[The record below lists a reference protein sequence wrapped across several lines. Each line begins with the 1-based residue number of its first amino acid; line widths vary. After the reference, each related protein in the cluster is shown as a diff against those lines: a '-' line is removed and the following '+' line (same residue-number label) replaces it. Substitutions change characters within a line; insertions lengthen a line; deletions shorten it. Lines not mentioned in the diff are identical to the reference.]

1 MHTECSSVTGMQSA
15 TAVVL
20 NRGCNPQT
28 DTRTTLKIK
37 NALREAAV
45 ASKSS
50 EPLCDRM
57 MLGAYKRSVFSK
69 RKE

>member
-20 NRGCNPQT
+20 NRGCNPHT

-37 NALREAAV
+37 NALREAVV

-50 EPLCDRM
+50 EPSMWQNGVGCLRVICISR
-57 MLGAYKRSVFSK
+57 
-69 RKE
+69 

>member
-1 MHTECSSVTGMQSA
+1 MQSA

-20 NRGCNPQT
+20 NRGCNPHT

-37 NALREAAV
+37 NALREAVV

-50 EPLCDRM
+50 EPLCGRM
-57 MLGAYKRSVFSK
+57 ELGAY
-69 RKE
+69 E

>member
-1 MHTECSSVTGMQSA
+1 MHTECSSVKGMQSA

-20 NRGCNPQT
+20 NRGCNPHT

-37 NALREAAV
+37 NALREAMV
-45 ASKSS
+45 ASKGF

-57 MLGAYKRSVFSK
+57 VWCVFSD
-69 RKE
+69 RNE